1 MRLIICDDL
10 SALNKAGADEIA
22 AVVGA
27 KPTAAVVVATGKSP
41 MGIYAELA
49 GRSARGQFDATNL
62 RVFQLD
68 EYFGLADNDNR
79 SLFAWM
85 ERDFIQPL
93 RVPLQNVVRLPSDRF
108 TWRENCR
115 AYDAEVKSAGGFDLA
130 ILGIGTNGHLG
141 YNEPGSH
148 AHSPTRSLLLS
159 EESMNASVGYGWT
172 RKEVPLFAI
181 TCGMQNLLT
190 ARLIVLV
197 VSGAHKRDIL
207 TRALYG
213 PIGPEVPASY
223 LQTAADVVVICDRA
237 AAPEQALAQEA
248 AEQEK
253 PAAPAVHRSVKA
265 DLVLGVDGGNSKTI
279 AVVAQRN
286 GKVLGFGRGGVSDMY
301 GATPGGA
308 MHAIDTAV
316 HAALQMAGA
325 GGAAVGSAT
334 YSLAGCDWPEDRQLL
349 TQLLTE
355 RGHALK
361 LQVVNDS
368 VGALRAGSPQGWGV
382 AIACGSWSAIVAR
395 ARGKS
400 QWVVSPWQPSAG
412 GGGLAREAL
421 EAVYRANLGL
431 GPRTALTD
439 RLLRFFNEENVVG
452 IVHQF
457 TKREGPHPQ
466 GIQRLAPSV
475 LDCAAEGDA
484 AACRIVFEQAD
495 DLAQVALSMARQV
508 GIDRKAFPLVLTGG
522 IFKHRSRLL
531 PDAIAAN
538 VRAQAPRVQIV
549 HSELEPVAGAVMLA
563 IELADKRCDARVR
576 ARLRKSMPD
585 ASFFAT

>member
-10 SALNKAGADEIA
+10 AALNKAGADEIA

-41 MGIYAELA
+41 MGIYAELST
-49 GRSARGQFDATNL
+49 RSARGQFDATNL

-68 EYFGLADNDNR
+68 EYFGLADDDNR

-85 ERDFIQPL
+85 DRDFIQPL
-93 RVPLQNVVRLPSDRF
+93 RVPLQNVVRLKSDRLA
-108 TWRENCR
+108 WRENCR
-115 AYDAEVKSAGGFDLA
+115 AYDEAVKAAGGFDLA
-130 ILGIGTNGHLG
+130 VLGIGTNGHLG

-148 AHSPTRSLLLS
+148 AHSPTRALLLS
-159 EESMNASVGYGWT
+159 EQSMDASAGYGWS

-181 TCGMQNLLT
+181 TCGMQPLLT

-197 VSGAHKRDIL
+197 VSGAHKREIL
-207 TRALYG
+207 TKALYG

-223 LQTAADVVVICDRA
+223 LQTAGNVVVICDRA
-237 AAPEQALAQEA
+237 AAPEQALEA
-248 AEQEK
+248 AATTQKK
-253 PAAPAVHRSVKA
+253 PQAPAVHRGVKA
-265 DLVLGVDGGNSKTI
+265 DLVLGVDGGNSKTV

-286 GKVLGFGRGGVSDMY
+286 GKVLGYGRGGVGDMY

-316 HAALQMAGA
+316 QAALQMADV
-325 GGAAVGSAT
+325 GGAAVGSAS
-334 YSLAGCDWPEDRQLL
+334 YSLAGCDWPEDQQLL
-349 TQLLTE
+349 TQLLSE

-368 VGALRAGSPQGWGV
+368 VGALRAGSPRGWGV
-382 AIACGSWSAIVAR
+382 AIACGSWSAIVGR

-400 QWVVSPWQPSAG
+400 AWIVCPWQPSAG

-421 EAVYRANLGL
+421 EAVYKANLGL
-431 GPRTALTD
+431 APRTVLTD
-439 RLLRFFNEENVVG
+439 RLLRFFNAEDVTG

-466 GIQRLAPSV
+466 AIQRLAPQV

-484 AACRIVFEQAD
+484 AACRIVFKQAE

-508 GIDRKAFPLVLTGG
+508 DIDRKEFPLVLTGG

-538 VRAQAPRVQIV
+538 VRAHAPKVQV
-549 HSELEPVAGAVMLA
+549 LRSDLEPVAGAVMLA
-563 IELADKRCDARVR
+563 IELAGIRCDTRLR
-576 ARLRKSMPD
+576 ARLRNSMPD
-585 ASFFAT
+585 SSFFAT